1 MQFATKCHEYVHT
14 FVAAMPGGT
23 CFMIKNS
30 VIFCWKS
37 NFGAAQ
43 ETFSVHFAAKL
54 WSNGAT
60 DIRVLPRSLKVPFL
74 HDINW
79 SRNPGLLLPP
89 LLRRSALPV
98 K

>member
-23 CFMIKNS
+23 CFMTKNS

-43 ETFSVHFAAKL
+43 ETFFS
-54 WSNGAT
+54 
-60 DIRVLPRSLKVPFL
+60 SLCCK
-74 HDINW
+74 
-79 SRNPGLLLPP
+79 
-89 LLRRSALPV
+89 ALEQRGN
-98 K
+98 